1 MKGNGNLQTMS
12 PRRADWKLQIAA
24 VAPVHA
30 HGRRCKPFWAIEVGQ
45 RVLDYHLLLRWA
57 WAPPGHCNSHS
68 NLWFS
73 FWTPSKLKTAQS
85 RASATIKH
93 LPDDRFQGLT
103 LQASFVTSWY
113 INVFQCRSLHW
124 KHVHNIAMCWKDLE
138 KPSEICDATSFPE
151 HVPAMVTSQIIS
163 CVRP

>member
-57 WAPPGHCNSHS
+57 WAPPSHCNSHS
-68 NLWFS
+68 NLGFS

-93 LPDDRFQGLT
+93 LPDDRFQGLK

-113 INVFQCRSLHW
+113 LIYQCFPMSLITLKTCPQHRYVLERSGKAIW
-124 KHVHNIAMCWKDLE
+124 NMRCHVLPWAC
-138 KPSEICDATSFPE
+138 PS
-151 HVPAMVTSQIIS
+151 HGN
-163 CVRP
+163 